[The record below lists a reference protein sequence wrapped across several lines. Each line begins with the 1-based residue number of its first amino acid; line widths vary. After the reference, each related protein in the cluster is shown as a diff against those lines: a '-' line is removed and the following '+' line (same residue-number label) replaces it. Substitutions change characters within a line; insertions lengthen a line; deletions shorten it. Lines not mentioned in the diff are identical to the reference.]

1 MLSEEEKKAIRN
13 LENLSEYGLST
24 TLNQADL
31 DKMKTV
37 LNIITKLQKENE
49 KYKYL
54 YQKAL
59 DNTIKS
65 DRENIE
71 LKKENEQLKI
81 TVNKQSIDI
90 SNNLLELQQKD
101 KKIDLMAEYWNTGL
115 AMCDNCDKIVEKY
128 EENTCKECIKQYFET
143 KAKKGE

>member
-1 MLSEEEKKAIRN
+1 MLSEEEIMCKEAFDELINN
-13 LENLSEYGLST
+13 LEIVEKLTLYGRKSIKYWV
-24 TLNQADL
+24 A
-31 DKMKTV
+31 
-37 LNIITKLQKENE
+37 KLQKENE

-101 KKIDLMAEYWNTGL
+101 KKIDLMAEYWNTRL

>member
-1 MLSEEEKKAIRN
+1 MLSEEEIMCKEAFDELINN
-13 LENLSEYGLST
+13 LEIVEKLTLYGRKSIKYWV
-24 TLNQADL
+24 A
-31 DKMKTV
+31 
-37 LNIITKLQKENE
+37 KLQKENE

-101 KKIDLMAEYWNTGL
+101 KKIDLIAFSLADYVMYYEY
-115 AMCDNCDKIVEKY
+115 DKCRNPEMIKQKA
-128 EENTCKECIKQYFET
+128 KELKQYFET
-143 KAKKGE
+143 KAKEGE